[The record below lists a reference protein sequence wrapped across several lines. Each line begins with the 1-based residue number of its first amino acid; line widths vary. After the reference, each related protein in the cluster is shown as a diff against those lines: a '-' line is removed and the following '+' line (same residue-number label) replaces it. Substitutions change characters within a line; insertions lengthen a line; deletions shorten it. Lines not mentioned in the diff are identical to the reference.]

1 MDTSEDASSPTGNTE
16 SVKEEPLENED
27 GVDECD
33 TADNQDQKP
42 PNEKSMSVDGV
53 KARNVTIE
61 ASETSQRAIQQ
72 LYSDPSFAIVCS
84 FFNKFGAFLGIKP
97 QHFTK
102 LERLLTSFHDTGRV
116 DRELIDLHLTLLR
129 KLNFKS
135 ARADVWEKF
144 LVKYCSITPSLES
157 ECLHI
162 ERYGYLHAPAATKL
176 AVLKALCESQFDHNI
191 KFKENLMNSSKA
203 SDLRLLP
210 VGFDR
215 DGLAYWYQQD
225 AELSIRVYCEEEDD
239 HSGGSWN
246 LIAKSKDE
254 LEALVEKLKSTCLNP
269 IKNEVHPKVNMNGM
283 TSSGDSSAAVG
294 DFKFTS
300 KKGTFVDTFQDES
313 SIKVKKEMKT
323 PKGKKKEAVMEMK
336 KEELIEDKSDESV
349 DIPSELRPFIDR
361 RILPRRSARNAAITH
376 LKELTTPVKK
386 RTEKGEGEVV
396 KRKRGRPPKKD
407 TRPADNHQ
415 PVKAAIPL
423 ESEEEDEM
431 EEHDG
436 SDGEEFLLDDGS
448 EEAID
453 SSDDEF
459 MPLSEVKKRIHGKGR
474 RNRMGRHR
482 QKKTGRG
489 GLFDPDDMEEDEECD
504 SGEEK
509 DIKKERK
516 KATDET
522 KCKKCDKS
530 SNPEVLLLCDMCDE
544 AWHTWCLRPMLWYV
558 PDDDWFCPKC
568 QHAMLVEK
576 FVSVLAALGEQL
588 KRKAAEDKKKE
599 AAAERLKREM
609 EYIGVSL
616 NNIIPSSMDV
626 KENVSE
632 SAEES
637 EVDDGERRSKKKANR
652 RLGFH
657 ATRPVVPI
665 AVGRSRRHVAKVDYK
680 FGAYDELIQ
689 EAMES
694 IDEASTKPK
703 LTKDPCR
710 PQGGAGL
717 GKDMANIMNAENQRK
732 PSADSSA
739 GEEKIEVT
747 VKSKMGKSAKAHRRL
762 NDLDVDEMTESD
774 SDEYKASE
782 DPSDVSEGVSEG
794 SEEYVPS
801 EEGRRRSGRR
811 MRSDDDFVVSESESE
826 YEPSKK
832 KSKRSKSSRKGKG
845 KKGKRSKR
853 RSRRVSSGDDSTSEE
868 EESEYESEETSD
880 DEGIK
885 RRAVTKRRWAPR
897 ASSSEDD
904 FDEPRRTETGRPLRK
919 AVVNARKVEEEPED
933 EEEESSEGRKA
944 NNKRPTGAKRKRVS
958 SDEGDFEPDEEEQEE
973 DDDEEEEAD
982 EDEQEDE
989 EEEQNDT
996 EQEHSSKSIADEKG
1010 EVLENCPTGAAK
1022 EDKPKSGVT
1031 DTVNEEQ
1038 CEQSESSKNLKLENS
1053 RKETISENNKQESGE
1068 SRNDEEESLSSRN
1081 KRSPPQKEALREIKA
1096 ERRLSS
1102 SSQSP
1107 GPPPIT
1113 LLASVPISFTVAS
1126 TSSDVGGM
1134 HPSTVI
1140 QQMARLAAP
1149 PPPMTRYA
1157 PPPQASMLFPTRG
1170 VLPPGAQVPI
1180 TNPYVGYPP
1189 PEKMP
1194 YMAPNPPNLYGLR
1207 PPTYMKPPNVPP
1219 GYGPLPPEE
1228 WNPYASGPNVFPT
1241 CSAPT
1246 MLMQLPPGVPA
1257 TAPGTL
1263 PVSDA
1268 DSLGN
1273 ALASAMDY

>member
-16 SVKEEPLENED
+16 FIKEEPLTNED
-27 GVDECD
+27 AVNEYD
-33 TADNQDQKP
+33 TLDNQDQKP
-42 PNEKSMSVDGV
+42 LDEKSMSVDIV
-53 KARNVTIE
+53 KARSLTIE
-61 ASETSQRAIQQ
+61 TSETSQRAIQE

-135 ARADVWEKF
+135 ARVDVWEKF

-191 KFKENLMNSSKA
+191 KFKDNIMTSSKA

-210 VGFDR
+210 VGFDK

-269 IKNEVHPKVNMNGM
+269 IKNEVHPKVNVNGV
-283 TSSGDSSAAVG
+283 TLSGDSSAAVV

-300 KKGTFVDTFQDES
+300 KEGTFVDTFQDES

-323 PKGKKKEAVMEMK
+323 AKGKKKEALMEVK

-407 TRPADNHQ
+407 TRAADNHQ

-423 ESEEEDEM
+423 ESEEEDEIG
-431 EEHDG
+431 EHEVT
-436 SDGEEFLLDDGS
+436 DGEEFLLDEGS
-448 EEAID
+448 EEAVD
-453 SSDDEF
+453 SSDDDF

-489 GLFDPDDMEEDEECD
+489 GLFDPDDMEDDEECD

-509 DIKKERK
+509 DIRKERK

-657 ATRPVVPI
+657 ATRAVVPI

-694 IDEASTKPK
+694 IDESSTKPK

-739 GEEKIEVT
+739 AEEKVEVA
-747 VKSKMGKSAKAHRRL
+747 VKSKVGKSAKAHRRL

-782 DPSDVSEGVSEG
+782 DLSEVSEGVSEG

-832 KSKRSKSSRKGKG
+832 KSKRSKSSRKGRG
-845 KKGKRSKR
+845 KRGKRSKR

-880 DEGIK
+880 DGGVK

-904 FDEPRRTETGRPLRK
+904 FDEPRRTETG
-919 AVVNARKVEEEPED
+919 
-933 EEEESSEGRKA
+933 
-944 NNKRPTGAKRKRVS
+944 S

-982 EDEQEDE
+982 EGEQEDE

-996 EQEHSSKSIADEKG
+996 EQERSSKSIVDEKG
-1010 EVLENCPTGAAK
+1010 ERVFENYSAGPAK
-1022 EDKPKSGVT
+1022 EDKRRSGVAGR
-1031 DTVNEEQ
+1031 VNEEQ
-1038 CEQSESSKNLKLENS
+1038 CEQSESSTNLKFENN
-1053 RKETISENNKQESGE
+1053 RKETISENIKQESGG
-1068 SRNDEEESLSSRN
+1068 SRNDEEESQSSRN

-1170 VLPPGAQVPI
+1170 VLPPNAQVPI

-1189 PEKMP
+1189 PEKVP

-1207 PPTYMKPPNVPP
+1207 PPSYMKPPNVPP

-1228 WNPYASGPNVFPT
+1228 WNPYASGPTVFPT

-1246 MLMQLPPGVPA
+1246 MLMQLPPGAPA

>member
-1 MDTSEDASSPTGNTE
+1 M
-16 SVKEEPLENED
+16 PL
-27 GVDECD
+27 GTKITTTRRMITRSQ
-33 TADNQDQKP
+33 TAANR
-42 PNEKSMSVDGV
+42 SRI
-53 KARNVTIE
+53 A
-61 ASETSQRAIQQ
+61 
-72 LYSDPSFAIVCS
+72 
-84 FFNKFGAFLGIKP
+84 
-97 QHFTK
+97 
-102 LERLLTSFHDTGRV
+102 
-116 DRELIDLHLTLLR
+116 
-129 KLNFKS
+129 
-135 ARADVWEKF
+135 
-144 LVKYCSITPSLES
+144 
-157 ECLHI
+157 
-162 ERYGYLHAPAATKL
+162 
-176 AVLKALCESQFDHNI
+176 NI
-191 KFKENLMNSSKA
+191 
-203 SDLRLLP
+203 
-210 VGFDR
+210 
-215 DGLAYWYQQD
+215 
-225 AELSIRVYCEEEDD
+225 
-239 HSGGSWN
+239 
-246 LIAKSKDE
+246 
-254 LEALVEKLKSTCLNP
+254 
-269 IKNEVHPKVNMNGM
+269 
-283 TSSGDSSAAVG
+283 
-294 DFKFTS
+294 
-300 KKGTFVDTFQDES
+300 
-313 SIKVKKEMKT
+313 EMKSGST
-323 PKGKKKEAVMEMK
+323 
-336 KEELIEDKSDESV
+336 
-349 DIPSELRPFIDR
+349 
-361 RILPRRSARNAAITH
+361 
-376 LKELTTPVKK
+376 K
-386 RTEKGEGEVV
+386 R
-396 KRKRGRPPKKD
+396 KRKRG
-407 TRPADNHQ
+407 
-415 PVKAAIPL
+415 
-423 ESEEEDEM
+423 
-431 EEHDG
+431 
-436 SDGEEFLLDDGS
+436 
-448 EEAID
+448 
-453 SSDDEF
+453 
-459 MPLSEVKKRIHGKGR
+459 
-474 RNRMGRHR
+474 
-482 QKKTGRG
+482 KKT
-489 GLFDPDDMEEDEECD
+489 
-504 SGEEK
+504 
-509 DIKKERK
+509 I
-516 KATDET
+516 T
-522 KCKKCDKS
+522 KRS
-530 SNPEVLLLCDMCDE
+530 TPL
-544 AWHTWCLRPMLWYV
+544 
-558 PDDDWFCPKC
+558 
-568 QHAMLVEK
+568 
-576 FVSVLAALGEQL
+576 
-588 KRKAAEDKKKE
+588 KKE

-657 ATRPVVPI
+657 ATRAVVPI

-694 IDEASTKPK
+694 IDESSTKPK

-739 GEEKIEVT
+739 AEEKVEVA
-747 VKSKMGKSAKAHRRL
+747 VKSKVGKSAKAHRRL

-782 DPSDVSEGVSEG
+782 DLSEVSEGVSEG

-832 KSKRSKSSRKGKG
+832 KSKRSKSSRKGRG
-845 KKGKRSKR
+845 KRGKRSKR

-880 DEGIK
+880 DGGVK

-904 FDEPRRTETGRPLRK
+904 FDEPRRTETG
-919 AVVNARKVEEEPED
+919 
-933 EEEESSEGRKA
+933 
-944 NNKRPTGAKRKRVS
+944 S

-982 EDEQEDE
+982 EGEQEDE

-996 EQEHSSKSIADEKG
+996 EQERSSKSIVDEKG
-1010 EVLENCPTGAAK
+1010 ERVFENYSAGPAK
-1022 EDKPKSGVT
+1022 EDKRRSGVAGR
-1031 DTVNEEQ
+1031 VNEEQ
-1038 CEQSESSKNLKLENS
+1038 CEQSESSTNLKFENN
-1053 RKETISENNKQESGE
+1053 RKETISENIKQESGG
-1068 SRNDEEESLSSRN
+1068 SRNDEEESQSSRN

-1170 VLPPGAQVPI
+1170 VLPPNAQVPI

-1189 PEKMP
+1189 PEKVP

-1207 PPTYMKPPNVPP
+1207 PPSYMKPPNVPP

-1228 WNPYASGPNVFPT
+1228 WNPYASGPTVFPT

-1246 MLMQLPPGVPA
+1246 MLMQLPPGAPA